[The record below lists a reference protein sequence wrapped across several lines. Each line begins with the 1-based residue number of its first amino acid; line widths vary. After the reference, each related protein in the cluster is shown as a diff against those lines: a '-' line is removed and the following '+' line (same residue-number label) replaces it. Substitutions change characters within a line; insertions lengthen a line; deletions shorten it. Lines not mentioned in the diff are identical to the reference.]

1 MQSQGLNIGY
11 VRMSKK
17 ISSFVVVAA
26 AWLAVGPAWAQE
38 NLMAG
43 YIDRMLA
50 THPAIRAKELAQ
62 QSNDQLVTSA
72 WMQFLPTPSVA
83 VDKGPANTPANGG
96 GNRATTYRITQP
108 IWMGGRLT
116 AGLDAARLKREQ
128 AELEIQE
135 TALSLSLKLIGLYQ
149 SWWAL
154 DAKWTIQKRDLAR
167 LESLRDMMARR
178 VQSGVSADIDL
189 DLASVRVV
197 QQQADVGQSERALAS
212 VRGQIREL
220 FNEDIALKSVAL
232 VDVPRV
238 RLAYDS
244 VLERVLD
251 ISPSLRKAQVAERQA
266 LVDVDLAKADAS
278 PTLSVRA
285 ERQDGSYLGSLA
297 PTAPGTNR
305 VYANLQFN
313 LGAGGAVFP
322 QISAAS
328 ARARAATETI
338 DVTRRDIASQV
349 KTDWED
355 YQAVLERLPRLQR
368 AAKSAST
375 VVDSSLRLFTSGRR
389 SWLDL
394 INAVRE
400 HSQSELQLVD
410 AQAALV
416 GAGYK
421 INLMA
426 GQWGRQSSLAL

>member
-1 MQSQGLNIGY
+1 M
-11 VRMSKK
+11 
-17 ISSFVVVAA
+17 VAGA
-26 AWLAVGPAWAQE
+26 AWLAVGHAWAQE
-38 NLMAG
+38 SLLSA
-43 YIDRMLA
+43 YLDRMLA
-50 THPAIRAKELAQ
+50 THPAIRAKELGL
-62 QSNDQLVTSA
+62 QSSDRLVTSA
-72 WMQFLPTPSVA
+72 WMQFLPTPSVS

-96 GNRATTYRITQP
+96 DSRATTYRISQP
-108 IWMGGRLT
+108 IWTGGRLT
-116 AGLDAARLKREQ
+116 AGLDTARLKREQ
-128 AELEIQE
+128 AELDIQE
-135 TALSLSLKLIGLYQ
+135 TAQSLSLKLIGLYQ
-149 SWWAL
+149 NWWAL

-167 LESLRDMMARR
+167 LESLRDMMSRR

-197 QQQADVGQSERALAS
+197 QQQADVGQTERMLAS

-232 VDVPRV
+232 ADVPKIRMS
-238 RLAYDS
+238 YDA

-251 ISPSLRKAQVAERQA
+251 ISPALRKAQVAERLA
-266 LVDVDLAKADAS
+266 LVEVDLAKADAS
-278 PTLSVRA
+278 PSLSLRA

-297 PTAPGTNR
+297 PTAPGKSR
-305 VYANLQFN
+305 VYASLQFN

-322 QISAAS
+322 QIGAAS
-328 ARARAATETI
+328 ARASAATESI
-338 DVTRRDIASQV
+338 DVTRREVAAQV
-349 KTDWED
+349 KADWED
-355 YQAVLERLPRLQR
+355 YNAVQDRLPRLQR
-368 AAKSAST
+368 AAKSAAT

-416 GAGYK
+416 GGGFK

-426 GQWGRQSSLAL
+426 GQWGRQSYPSL

>member
-1 MQSQGLNIGY
+1 
-11 VRMSKK
+11 MSRK
-17 ISSFVVVAA
+17 ISSYMVAGL
-26 AWLAVGPAWAQE
+26 AWLAVGHAWAQE
-38 NLMAG
+38 SLLSD
-43 YIDRMLA
+43 YLDRMLT
-50 THPAIRAKELAQ
+50 THPAIRAKELAR
-62 QSNDQLVTSA
+62 QSSDQLVTSA

-83 VDKGPANTPANGG
+83 LDKGPANTPANGG
-96 GNRATTYRITQP
+96 GSHATTYRITQP
-108 IWMGGRLT
+108 IWTGGRLT

-128 AELEIQE
+128 AELDIQE

-149 SWWAL
+149 NWWAL
-154 DAKWTIQKRDLAR
+154 DAKWNIQKRDLAR

-197 QQQADVGQSERALAS
+197 QQQADLGQTERMLAS

-220 FNEDIALKSVAL
+220 FPEDIALKSVAL
-232 VDVPRV
+232 ADVPKIRM
-238 RLAYDS
+238 AYDNL
-244 VLERVLD
+244 LERVLD
-251 ISPSLRKAQVAERQA
+251 ISPALRKAQVAERLA

-278 PTLSVRA
+278 PSLSLRA
-285 ERQDGSYLGSLA
+285 ERQDGSYLGSLS
-297 PTAPGTNR
+297 PTAPGKNR
-305 VYANLQFN
+305 VYVNLQFN
-313 LGAGGAVFP
+313 LGAGGSVIP
-322 QISAAS
+322 QIGAAS
-328 ARARAATETI
+328 ARASAATESI
-338 DVTRRDIASQV
+338 DVTRRDVAAQV
-349 KTDWED
+349 KSDWED
-355 YQAVLERLPRLQR
+355 YHAVLERLPRLQR

-416 GAGYK
+416 GGGFK

-426 GQWGRQSSLAL
+426 GQWGRPSAPAL

>member
-1 MQSQGLNIGY
+1 
-11 VRMSKK
+11 MSRK
-17 ISSFVVVAA
+17 ISSFMVAGV
-26 AWLAVGPAWAQE
+26 AWLALGHAWAQE
-38 NLMAG
+38 SLMSD
-43 YIDRMLA
+43 YLDRMLT
-50 THPAIRAKELAQ
+50 THPAMRAKQLSQ
-62 QSNDQLVTSA
+62 QSADQLVTSA
-72 WMQFLPTPSVA
+72 WMQFLPTPSVL

-96 GNRATTYRITQP
+96 GSRATTYRITQP

-116 AGLDAARLKREQ
+116 AGLDMARLRREQ
-128 AELEIQE
+128 ADLEIQE
-135 TALSLSLKLIGLYQ
+135 MAQSLSLKLISLYQ
-149 SWWAL
+149 NWWAL
-154 DAKWTIQKRDLAR
+154 DAKWNIQKRDLAR

-197 QQQADVGQSERALAS
+197 QQQAEVGQTERMLAS

-232 VDVPRV
+232 ADVPKV
-238 RLAYDS
+238 RMTYDAA
-244 VLERVLD
+244 LERVLD
-251 ISPSLRKAQVAERQA
+251 ISPALRKAQVAERLA
-266 LVDVDLAKADAS
+266 LVEVDQAKADAS
-278 PTLSVRA
+278 PTLSLRA
-285 ERQDGSYLGSLA
+285 ERQDGAYLGSLS
-297 PTAPGTNR
+297 PTAPGQTR
-305 VYANLQFN
+305 LYANLQFN
-313 LGAGGAVFP
+313 LGAGGSVFP

-328 ARARAATETI
+328 ARASAATEGI
-338 DVTRRDIASQV
+338 DVTRRDVAAQV
-349 KTDWED
+349 KSDWED
-355 YQAVLERLPRLQR
+355 YHSVLDRLPRLQR

-416 GAGYK
+416 GGGFK

-426 GQWGRQSSLAL
+426 GQWGRQLSPAL